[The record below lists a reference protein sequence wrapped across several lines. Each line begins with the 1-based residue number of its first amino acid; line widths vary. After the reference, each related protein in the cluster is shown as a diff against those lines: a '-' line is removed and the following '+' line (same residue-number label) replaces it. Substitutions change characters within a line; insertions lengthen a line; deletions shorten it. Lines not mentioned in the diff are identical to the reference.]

1 MEGLT
6 IDNNNNDNI
15 PKALRKSI
23 ETSEKLQEKFS
34 PILEQEKKMQ
44 QLVEGVNIPKFEVST
59 QALDAMRNIT
69 DNSAMRIAQDNMNVM
84 KSRAL
89 QMSPKINAAIAS
101 ANNNAF
107 KSIGKLAIKSSLHNY
122 QFDIPAIKILDD
134 LGKNATANLISGL
147 NTLVNNSAMREI
159 QSITSRL
166 GKWLQTIDFSPLT
179 SILENIRAAGF
190 DHDYREV
197 NDVFLKAMFDAKWF
211 PYAGWIASF
220 RIVHEML
227 EILNSS
233 RASKNRIK
241 RIDRLI
247 FSYYDKDEIDNFKR
261 RWRKMGLPSYMIRI
275 LVQAVQ
281 AYHRREYALTVSALS
296 TLWEGIIQE
305 KVNDNSYRV
314 SRKTRENLT
323 KLIEENEFDKIF
335 ASFCEEF
342 IFYDCRKVEEVKPD
356 SSGINVMIINT
367 QAFASSL
374 KEDGRSKEARIIY
387 SKRDEFGS
395 RRPIDVIKANR
406 PIIILDE
413 PQKMGGEVTQKA
425 LRNFNPLF
433 SLNYSATHAK
443 HHNLIYVLDALDAFN
458 KKLVKKIE
466 VKGFEVKN
474 FRGTDSYL
482 YLEQIVLSSKKPPMA
497 KIELEIGY
505 NKSINRESRIL
516 GVGEDLY
523 YVSQEMEQYKGYTI
537 SEIDPLRGTVTFTNG
552 EVISTGDI
560 VGDISEKDMR
570 RIQIRETI
578 LSHFEKEEKLFDKG
592 IKCLSLFFIDEVAK
606 YRQYDENGDEVLGE
620 YGKMFEQ
627 EYINVLNEYVTLL
640 DTPYQRYLKSTCS
653 DVEEVHKGYFSIDKK
668 GHAIDSK
675 VKRGSE
681 FSDDIS
687 AYDLILK
694 NKERLL
700 SFDEPTRFIFSH
712 SALREG
718 WDNPNVFQICTL
730 KHSDSNT
737 AKRQEVG
744 RGLRLCVNQ
753 NGNRMDVESCGETVH
768 DINVLTVIAS
778 ESYKTFVTDLQSDI
792 KTVLYDRPT
801 VATSEYFKGKY
812 IKVDDV
818 PTLIDDETA
827 NAIEFYL
834 IQNGYVDM
842 KRKVTDKYRQE
853 IKSGTVAE
861 LPDEL
866 KPMAEGIHTL
876 IQSVYDDSILQDMF
890 TDGHETKVKDNP
902 LNDNF
907 AKKEFQALWRE
918 INHKYAYTV
927 EFDSDELIKKAIA
940 HIDEKL
946 FVSELQYTTTI
957 GRQKAEMNEYE
968 VERGASFTGEKT
980 RTQTLK
986 HAETSR
992 IKYDLIGKVAE
1003 GTTLTRKTVS
1013 AILQG
1018 IRADKLYMFKNNPE
1032 EFITKVIRLINEQ
1045 KATMI
1050 VEHISYDTI
1059 EGEYDSTIF
1068 TAEKNTQSFDKA
1080 FLAKKAIQDYVF
1092 TDGSAEKSIER
1103 KFAEDLDAAA
1113 EVCVYAKLPR
1123 TFQIPTPVGNYSPDW
1138 AIAFYEGTV
1147 KHIFFVAETKGTME
1161 TLNLRPIEQAKISCA
1176 KKLFNEM
1183 SNSKVVYH
1191 DVDSYQSL
1199 LNIMNDPSLD
1209 KKVCE

>member
-1 MEGLT
+1 MKFNFKIQQYQTDAVDAVVKVFNGQGFHDKINYIRDLGNTEQNLSSQVSFDENE
-6 IDNNNNDNI
+6 IMNDTGYKN
-15 PKALRKSI
+15 
-23 ETSEKLQEKFS
+23 E
-34 PILEQEKKMQ
+34 
-44 QLVEGVNIPKFEVST
+44 LVELSDEQLLQNIQNLQS
-59 QALDAMRNIT
+59 QNNI
-69 DNSAMRIAQDNMNVM
+69 
-84 KSRAL
+84 KL
-89 QMSPKINAAIAS
+89 SP
-101 ANNNAF
+101 
-107 KSIGKLAIKSSLHNY
+107 SLV
-122 QFDIPAIKILDD
+122 KD
-134 LGKNATANLISGL
+134 LGRCSLDIEMETGTGKTYVYIKTMFELNKKYGWSKFIVVVPSIAIREGVKKSFEITADHF
-147 NTLVNNSAMREI
+147 MEHY
-159 QSITSRL
+159 
-166 GKWLQTIDFSPLT
+166 GK
-179 SILENIRAAGF
+179 
-190 DHDYREV
+190 
-197 NDVFLKAMFDAKWF
+197 KARFF
-211 PYAGWIASF
+211 VY
-220 RIVHEML
+220 
-227 EILNSS
+227 NSS
-233 RASKNRIK
+233 N
-241 RIDRLI
+241 LNQL
-247 FSYYDKDEIDNFKR
+247 DNF
-261 RWRKMGLPSYMIRI
+261 S
-275 LVQAVQ
+275 
-281 AYHRREYALTVSALS
+281 S
-296 TLWEGIIQE
+296 
-305 KVNDNSYRV
+305 
-314 SRKTRENLT
+314 
-323 KLIEENEFDKIF
+323 
-335 ASFCEEF
+335 
-342 IFYDCRKVEEVKPD
+342 

-367 QAFASSL
+367 QAFAASL
-374 KEDGRSKEARIIY
+374 KEGGRSKESRIIY

-413 PQKMGGEVTQKA
+413 PQKMGGDVTQKA
-425 LRNFNPLF
+425 LKNFNPLF
-433 SLNYSATHAK
+433 TLNYSATHAK
-443 HHNLIYVLDALDAFN
+443 HHNLVYVLDALDAFN

-474 FRGTDSYL
+474 LRGTDSYL
-482 YLEQIVLSSKKPPMA
+482 YLEQIVLSRKKPPMA

-516 GVGEDLY
+516 GVGDDLY

-552 EVISTGDI
+552 EVIKAGEV
-560 VGDISEKDMR
+560 VGDVSEKDMR

-578 LSHFEKEEKLFDKG
+578 LSHFEKEEKLFNMG

-620 YGKMFEQ
+620 YGVMFEE
-627 EYINVLNEYVTLL
+627 EYLNALNDYTTLL

-653 DVEEVHKGYFSIDKK
+653 DVSAVHKGYFSIDKK
-668 GHAIDSK
+668 TGHSIDSK
-675 VKRGSE
+675 LKRGSE

-753 NGNRMDVESCGETVH
+753 NGNRMDVESCGEAVH
-768 DINVLTVIAS
+768 DINTLTVIAS

-801 VATSEYFKGKY
+801 VATSEYFKGKC
-812 IKVDDV
+812 INVDGV
-818 PTLIDDETA
+818 STIIDDDTA

-842 KRKVTDKYRQE
+842 KRKVTDKYRQD

-861 LPDEL
+861 FPDEL
-866 KPMAEGIHTL
+866 KPMTDGIHTL
-876 IQSVYDDSILQDMF
+876 IQAVYDDSVLKDMF

-902 LNDNF
+902 LNENF
-907 AKKEFQALWRE
+907 AKKEFQALWKQ

-927 EFDSDELIKKAIA
+927 EFDSKELIEKAIT

-957 GRQKAEMNEYE
+957 GSQKAEMNEYE
-968 VERGASFTGEKT
+968 VERGDSFTNEKT
-980 RTQTLK
+980 RTQVLK
-986 HAETSR
+986 HAETSQ

-1003 GTTLTRKTVS
+1003 GTTLTRNTVS
-1013 AILQG
+1013 TILQG
-1018 IRADKLYMFKNNPE
+1018 IREDKLYMFKNNPE

-1059 EGEYDSTIF
+1059 EGKYDSSIF

-1103 KFAEDLDAAA
+1103 RFAEDLDRAD

-1147 KHIFFVAETKGTME
+1147 KHIFFIAETKGTME
-1161 TLNLRPIEQAKISCA
+1161 SLELRPIEQAKISCA

-1183 SNSKVVYH
+1183 SDSKVVYH

-1199 LNIMNDPSLD
+1199 LNIMNSI
-1209 KKVCE
+1209 